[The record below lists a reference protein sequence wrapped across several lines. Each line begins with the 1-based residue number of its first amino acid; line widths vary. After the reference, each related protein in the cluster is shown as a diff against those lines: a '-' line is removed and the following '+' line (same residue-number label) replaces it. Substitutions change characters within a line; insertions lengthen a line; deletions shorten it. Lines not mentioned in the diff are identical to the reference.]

1 MTAWERDTPCAFL
14 LNLYKAKPEGKPRL
28 QKIPASVRGIGGVF
42 PYSAVSVSSLFH
54 WCKRTTP
61 VVLLIR

>member
-42 PYSAVSVSSLFH
+42 PYSAVSISSLFH
-54 WCKRTTP
+54 
-61 VVLLIR
+61 